1 MERIICPVCH
11 QEGVLQWKETVTIYK
26 GKKYVYKKLYVYH
39 HHPKEHPERPKWCY
53 LTKQQIESLNLT
65 QKEFTITQNQISIKN
80 LNLSSKIQK
89 EEESCRARSS
99 AWLERQ
105 AHNLLVAGSNP
116 AGPTISPAM
125 CLNAKS
131 CLFRFKNS

>member
-1 MERIICPVCH
+1 MRVKCPKCGMEGTLTKRLTISDGKRYFYYYVQH
-11 QEGVLQWKETVTIYK
+11 VQTVEGKTKRTWHYYGKLEDVEKPIHKDNQIYTQNNIK
-26 GKKYVYKKLYVYH
+26 DKKLNFK
-39 HHPKEHPERPKWCY
+39 PN
-53 LTKQQIESLNLT
+53 S
-65 QKEFTITQNQISIKN
+65 QKESENK
-80 LNLSSKIQK
+80 
-89 EEESCRARSS
+89 RARSS

>member
-1 MERIICPVCH
+1 MKVKCPKCGKEGTLTKRLTISNNKRYFYLYVQHVQTVEGKTKRVWHYYGKIEDVKESIHKNDQNYTQTIIRD
-11 QEGVLQWKETVTIYK
+11 
-26 GKKYVYKKLYVYH
+26 KKLNFK
-39 HHPKEHPERPKWCY
+39 PN
-53 LTKQQIESLNLT
+53 S
-65 QKEFTITQNQISIKN
+65 QKESEN
-80 LNLSSKIQK
+80 
-89 EEESCRARSS
+89 ERARSS